1 MNEFH
6 HAFLSARCFARLK
19 DSGISNYRE
28 IFLFALRTY
37 GNQRGRRMAQ
47 RALRDGRPLD
57 FASYRYYS
65 EWSFTKDFLADAG
78 TFFRETERGENYFY
92 EVYDCPWNRI
102 YQQLN
107 LPDGALL
114 YCRDL
119 DKAIA
124 HGFNPDLR
132 YEVERFEDA
141 PLLCRQMQF
150 DAHLDRDQ
158 DYPAPDPANQ
168 RDFTYHCG
176 HILAVFR
183 QVLWNCLGDRGDAI
197 IDGVLSDFAEQFGA
211 DACSSLLF
219 ASNSN
224 FDSIERES

>member
-19 DSGISNYRE
+19 DSGVGNYEE

-37 GNQRGRRMAQ
+37 GSQRGRRMAQ

-65 EWSFTKDFLADAG
+65 EWSFTQDFLADAG

-92 EVYDCPWNRI
+92 EVYDCPWNRV
-102 YQQLN
+102 YQQLG

-119 DKAIA
+119 DRAIA

-150 DAHLDRDQ
+150 DAHLECDR
-158 DYPAPDPANQ
+158 DYPAPDPANK

-176 HILAVFR
+176 HVLAVFR
-183 QVLWNCLGDRGDAI
+183 RVLRNCLGTTGDEITAA
-197 IDGVLSDFAEQFGA
+197 VLSDFSERFGKAAVDCLLTAAEA
-211 DACSSLLF
+211 D
-219 ASNSN
+219 
-224 FDSIERES
+224 FDVI

>member
-19 DSGISNYRE
+19 DSGVGNYEE

-37 GNQRGRRMAQ
+37 GSQRGRRMAQ

-65 EWSFTKDFLADAG
+65 EWSFTQDFLADAG

-102 YQQLN
+102 YQQLD

-150 DAHLDRDQ
+150 DAHLDRDR
-158 DYPAPDPANQ
+158 DYPSPDSANK

-183 QVLWNCLGDRGDAI
+183 QVLWNCLGERSGAI
-197 IDGVLSDFAEQFGA
+197 IDGVLSDFAAQFGA
-211 DACSSLLF
+211 DASSDVLS
-219 ASNSN
+219 ASKMN
-224 FDSIERES
+224 FDSIEREP